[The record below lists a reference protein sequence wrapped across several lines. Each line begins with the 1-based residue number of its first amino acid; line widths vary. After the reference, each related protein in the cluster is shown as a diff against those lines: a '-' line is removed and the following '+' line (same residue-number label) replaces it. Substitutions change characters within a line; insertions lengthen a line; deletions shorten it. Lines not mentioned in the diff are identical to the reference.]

1 MLPPDPGQAGAVQPP
16 QDPRPL
22 LRLEVGRLRVRE
34 SRRVFDP
41 SVHVGRLAGPRRS
54 FVFRARDRPVMDR
67 GLRVE
72 VMCSLLD
79 EHEEDL
85 AGTVAWLVR
94 PGVPEVSDLDLEWQS
109 AAGFAFATRE
119 LRPAGFYVVTRGG
132 WLDVRT
138 GESRVWKRL
147 RL

>member
-1 MLPPDPGQAGAVQPP
+1 MQQHP
-16 QDPRPL
+16 DPRPL
-22 LRLEVGRLRVRE
+22 LRLEVGGLRRRE

-41 SVHVGRLAGPRRS
+41 SVHVGRLGGPRRS
-54 FVFRARDRPVMDR
+54 FVFRAQDRPVMDR
-67 GLRVE
+67 GLRLE

-79 EHEEDL
+79 EHEDDPGE
-85 AGTVAWLVR
+85 AVVWLVR
-94 PGVPEVSDLDLEWQS
+94 PGVPELSDLDQEWQG
-109 AAGFAFATRE
+109 AAGFAFATRDA
-119 LRPAGFYVVTRGG
+119 RPAGFYVVTRAG

>member
-1 MLPPDPGQAGAVQPP
+1 M
-16 QDPRPL
+16 
-22 LRLEVGRLRVRE
+22 
-34 SRRVFDP
+34 FDP
-41 SVHVGRLAGPRRS
+41 SVNVGRLAGPRAS
-54 FVFRARDRPVMDR
+54 FVFRAQDRPVMDR

-79 EHEEDL
+79 EHEDDL
-85 AGTVAWLVR
+85 ASAAAWLVR
-94 PGVPEVSDLDLEWQS
+94 PGTPELSDLDLEWQS
-109 AAGFAFATRE
+109 ATGFAFATRDV
-119 LRPAGFYVVTRGG
+119 RPAGFYVVTRAG

>member
-1 MLPPDPGQAGAVQPP
+1 VQPQP
-16 QDPRPL
+16 DPRPL
-22 LRLEVGRLRVRE
+22 LRLEVGGLRRRE

-41 SVHVGRLAGPRRS
+41 SVHVGALGGPRRS
-54 FVFRARDRPVMDR
+54 FVFRAQDRPVMDR

-79 EHEEDL
+79 EREDDV
-85 AGTVAWLVR
+85 AGAAVWLVR
-94 PGVPEVSDLDLEWQS
+94 PGVPELSDLDLEWQS

-119 LRPAGFYVVTRGG
+119 RRPAGFYVVTRTG
-132 WLDVRT
+132 WLDVRS